1 MEKINNISIL
11 LTFLGLWVTSMFSGR
26 FEILF
31 GFMLIFSFG
40 ILHGSNDILLI
51 NKLSD
56 SKTKYP
62 FFKVLITYL
71 FTISVVIILFY
82 FFPIIALLLFIL
94 FSAYHFGEQ
103 HWEFKN
109 LINQDSQK
117 EIFYVIYGLFILFLL
132 FVLNKTEVIEV
143 IQSITHYTMNE
154 HWIDYLFVVIAT
166 LLIVF
171 KILFSVRYE
180 DFRTNVFKEIFFL
193 VIFTVVF
200 KVATLI
206 WGFAIY
212 FILWHSIPSLFEQ
225 VIFIYGDFKRR
236 SLVNYTLKA
245 LPYWLISI
253 IGIVIVYFIFKEE
266 QIFYAIFFSFIA
278 AVTFP
283 HSIVMNKM
291 FRNKKSVTK

>member
-1 MEKINNISIL
+1 MS
-11 LTFLGLWVTSMFSGR
+11 FLGLWITSIVPEG
-26 FEILF
+26 FEVFL

-51 NKLSD
+51 ESI
-56 SKTKYP
+56 SKKKTTYP
-62 FFKVLITYL
+62 FFRVLFTYL
-71 FTISVVIILFY
+71 LTISAVIILFY
-82 FFPIIALLLFIL
+82 FFPTIALLLFIL

-117 EIFYVIYGLFILFLL
+117 KFFYIIYGLFILFLL
-132 FVLNKTEVIEV
+132 FILNKTEVIE
-143 IQSITHYTMNE
+143 IIKSITHYTMNE
-154 HWIDYLFVVIAT
+154 HWIDYS
-166 LLIVF
+166 LIVITTGLIIF
-171 KILFSVRYE
+171 KILFSVKFE
-180 DFRTNVFKEIFFL
+180 NFRSNVFKEIFFL

-236 SLVNYTLKA
+236 SIINYTLKA

-253 IGIVIVYFIFKEE
+253 IGIVIVYFIFKED

-291 FRNKKSVTK
+291 FSNKKSVTK